1 MNKHTTTT
9 PEIKEKEPKKLKG
22 NKLSIWAVLL
32 AMLSGSPSA
41 EFIAPITIWTSAA
54 LVTACDEKQLTIED
68 KKPTIDL
75 KISTI
80 DITWGKK
87 VNIENNTLYIWGQ
100 KVATWSD
107 NETKNCTVT
116 LLLNWE
122 RILSWDTISEPGTLT
137 LQVMDW
143 AQQKVSKTIQ
153 LTETI
158 VNGAPTIDI
167 KKPEVDVSQWKEVII
182 GDDKLTIWWEEIATW
197 SDDRT
202 KKCEVTLSFD
212 WKEVKS
218 KDVLKDAGTLTLT
231 VTDEDEK
238 SDTKTIKLN
247 VVNNEP
253 VIKVEKEQLNIY
265 WGATV
270 NISNNQLM
278 LWDELM
284 ASWSDDRTEKCEVSL
299 MFNWS
304 EVKSWDTLNWEWKL
318 VLTISDGE
326 WKSSS
331 VEFTLTNETTE
342 AIFWLENLQSLN
354 LKVEKEV
361 NLLQWLTLANGVSL
375 KRVEVQLNGWAKEEV
390 QDPAH
395 YIPEYPWDITII
407 LTVDN
412 NWVEEVKE
420 VTISCAPLDY
430 IAPSFNSVDY
440 INQQYSWFNVMS
452 PKKQE
457 FIRGHLLTSY
467 VNAEWFRKDN
477 MVYIIM
483 GEVPVDIPSCENVG
497 KQDVTPNFHA
507 KFWYIHQYNIT
518 PTAIIKACWWN
529 RSNLKDYV
537 DKHPEL
543 DFVVGC
549 AADALWWDSPS
560 SLSSNPRY
568 ENLTELLK
576 KENIIINVASWNLW
590 WSMTK
595 ILNEIQSPQ
604 QSWDYSSASVNSRK
618 NNKNTIVW
626 YNPNQNNIFLD
637 DNWSLLPVWDWF
649 WPWNRVFPFITL
661 VDELNHEITDQ
672 QTDSSYPT
680 AAASSTQW
688 NFLSIL
694 KSNYPWTTLEDANT
708 ILINKYYIEQ
718 PYYYKDTYW
727 SIKEWGKWYFIDV
740 EKFLEEEVLRK
751 SEVLRAI
758 DSSAPPQN
766 DNGAAGQN
774 DNQAI
779 ALPSGAGLC
788 YSGMGIMFEVDGQ
801 RYPMTET
808 NRQILEEAVKSGKDI
823 SWSWSKILSL
833 KQGGP
838 ATPSIEVRYLDT
850 KARIIPDLCFSVEL
864 K

>member
-1 MNKHTTTT
+1 MIKNTTTT

-41 EFIAPITIWTSAA
+41 EFIAPITIWTSTA
-54 LVTACDEKQLTIED
+54 LVTACGEKQLTIED

-122 RILSWDTISEPGTLT
+122 RILSWDTISKPGTLT

-143 AQQKVSKTIQ
+143 AQQSVSKTIQ

-158 VNGAPTIDI
+158 VNNAPTIDV

-182 GDDKLTIWWEEIATW
+182 SDDKLTIWWEEIATW

-202 KKCEVTLSFD
+202 KKCDVSLSLD

-231 VTDEDEK
+231 VTDEEEK

-247 VVNNEP
+247 VVNNAP

-265 WGATV
+265 WGSTV

-284 ASWSDDRTEKCEVSL
+284 ASWSDDRTENCKVTL

-304 EVKSWDTLNWEWKL
+304 EVKSWDTLDLGWQPEWKL
-318 VLTISDGE
+318 TLTISDNE

-331 VEFTLTNETTE
+331 MEFTLTNEAPE
-342 AIFWLENLQSLN
+342 IISWLENLQSLN

-361 NLLQWLTLANGVSL
+361 NLLQWLTFANWVSL
-375 KRVEVQLNGWAKEEV
+375 KKVEVEINWVRTSV
-390 QDPAH
+390 QDPTH
-395 YIPEYPWDITII
+395 YTPEYPWDITII

-412 NWVEEVKE
+412 NWVEEIKE
-420 VTISCAPLDY
+420 VTITCAPLDY

-467 VNAEWFRKDN
+467 VNAERFRKDN
-477 MVYIIM
+477 MIYIIM
-483 GEVPVDIPSCENVG
+483 GEVPVDIDCENVG
-497 KQDVTPNFHA
+497 KNVWISSHA
-507 KFWYIHQYNIT
+507 DNWYKHIHDLT
-518 PTAIIKACWWN
+518 PTANIKACWWW
-529 RSNLKDYV
+529 RWDLKNYI
-537 DKHPEL
+537 DKHPKL
-543 DFVVGC
+543 DFIISC
-549 AADALWWDSPS
+549 AADEVGADTPEELKNNQDYKILQDILNEEN
-560 SLSSNPRY
+560 SL
-568 ENLTELLK
+568 T
-576 KENIIINVASWNLW
+576 NIASWNKNP
-590 WSMTK
+590 TYYK
-595 ILNEIQSPQ
+595 ILNEISTPET
-604 QSWDYSSASVNSRK
+604 WWCYSSASWNSK
-618 NNKNTIVW
+618 INNINVIVW
-626 YNPNQNNIFLD
+626 YNPNMNNIFLD
-637 DNWSLLPVWDWF
+637 DNGSKLPIWF
-649 WPWNRVFPFITL
+649 WQWNKVFPFIQL
-661 VDELNHEITDQ
+661 IQIDGVDISDT
-672 QTDSSYPT
+672 TSSFTT

-718 PYYYKDTYW
+718 PYYYKDTDW

-740 EKFLEEEVLRK
+740 NKFINEEILHK
-751 SEVLRAI
+751 SSVEAI
-758 DSSAPPQN
+758 QLNSD
-766 DNGAAGQN
+766 DVE
-774 DNQAI
+774 
-779 ALPSGAGLC
+779 LPSFPWLC
-788 YSGMGIMFEVDGQ
+788 YEWYWIQFECDWK
-801 RYPMTET
+801 RYDCTEDSKLINFIKQKKTIKWFSNKKRFLQYWWKWVADIKVFYLNT
-808 NRQILEEAVKSGKDI
+808 NWE
-823 SWSWSKILSL
+823 
-833 KQGGP
+833 
-838 ATPSIEVRYLDT
+838 
-850 KARIIPDLCFSVEL
+850 IIPDLQINNISKSVN
-864 K
+864 